1 MYYLGAGAGGTDMI
15 LPLRAQNMLALAA
28 PRSGSSS
35 YRIIKVSA
43 ASIGALPCNPNL
55 SQVVPESELRTRL
68 LEPASQA
75 YPLPRRARPALLSC

>member
-1 MYYLGAGAGGTDMI
+1 MCSLGAGAGGADMI

-43 ASIGALPCNPNL
+43 ASTGSIA
-55 SQVVPESELRTRL
+55 V
-68 LEPASQA
+68 
-75 YPLPRRARPALLSC
+75 